1 MWTRMSLFPGAYC
14 RVQAVTDQGRKDLF
28 RQATFEAFLPE
39 ESLGY
44 EACLTGKLK

>member
-1 MWTRMSLFPGAYC
+1 MSLFLGAYH

-28 RQATFEAFLPE
+28 RQITFKAFLPE